1 MGSTM
6 GATGLYESCSI
17 RPCLSLQGNWIQE
30 VTAPPHS
37 NPKWFRESVPKF
49 NLGRGT
55 RQKSAKISRKPGGGG
70 GGCSATHTRAHI
82 EIARSCLTN
91 HQSVKPAFCWSN
103 FRAGTRRHHDPLWNQ
118 LSSVASTRI
127 PNRSIRD
134 PNYSMRVLLPS
145 SSKVDLEWHLI
156 GQPT

>member
-6 GATGLYESCSI
+6 GAPGLYESCSI
-17 RPCLSLQGNWIQE
+17 RHCLSFQGNWIQE
-30 VTAPPHS
+30 VTAPPQSHQ
-37 NPKWFRESVPKF
+37 KRLWKSVPKF

-82 EIARSCLTN
+82 EIARSCLAN
-91 HQSVKPAFCWSN
+91 YQFAKPAFCWSN
-103 FRAGTRRHHDPLWNQ
+103 FREGTRRHHDPLWNQ
-118 LSSVASTRI
+118 PSSVDSTRI
-127 PNRSIRD
+127 PNRSIRV
-134 PNYSMRVLLPS
+134 PNYMMRVLFPS